1 MKYPFALCWLC
12 LATIVTSAVAI
23 EKVNVPAGS
32 GIIHAVGTSTYQERK
47 GKPQK
52 LIGVFIEGI
61 RPESI
66 KGRDV
71 ILYVSHTSEFE
82 WLLSAEGK
90 IISFETMAA
99 APLEEG
105 KGKPRIYLF
114 DRAIVKE
121 EPNAAAPLPNDPK
134 AK

>member
-1 MKYPFALCWLC
+1 MKRPLALPWLC
-12 LATIVTSAVAI
+12 LAAIVTTAVAI
-23 EKVNVPAGS
+23 EKVNVPSGS
-32 GIIHAVGTSTYQERK
+32 GKIHAVGTSSHQEKK

-61 RPESI
+61 RPDAI

-71 ILYVSHTSEFE
+71 ILYFNHTSEFE

-90 IISFETMAA
+90 IISFETLAA

-105 KGKPRIYLF
+105 KGKARIYLF

-121 EPNAAAPLPNDPK
+121 EPNLPANPVSPRTK
-134 AK
+134 